1 VINVMH
7 LNAEHQGREL
17 LNLLELL
24 DRCLRIPDCG
34 TETRATWERDTL
46 RARRDLE
53 LLYTRGLGRDFVSGA
68 VSPGAGSDRPKSE
81 RQESD

>member
-1 VINVMH
+1 MH

-34 TETRATWERDTL
+34 TETRARWERDIL

-53 LLYTRGLGRDFVSGA
+53 LLYTRGLGRDFVSEVA
-68 VSPGAGSDRPKSE
+68 RPN
-81 RQESD
+81 